1 MFDLEFRF
9 ATLFGLAGVIL
20 TWFLVWNIINYLG
33 KILYTYLDVTVGI
46 NGNDYDNCKKIK
58 VLWRSLLYPVGLLI
72 MLGWLYLVIWGG
84 WKVTNTTGEPQ
95 GVLSEP
101 QGVLNIDTSE
111 IKARSEQI
119 RKDGAKL
126 QKEGFE
132 DLSTWRSDFFNKLEV
147 KSEKKSEKKKEKETE

>member
-72 MLGWLYLVIWGG
+72 ILGWLCLVIWGG
-84 WKVTNTTGEPQ
+84 YNTNTISEQPR
-95 GVLSEP
+95 VLLELQEEAEEEAAEEAEEEAKEEGSKDLIIWKSDLFDKIP
-101 QGVLNIDTSE
+101 P
-111 IKARSEQI
+111 ARSWGDSQP
-119 RKDGAKL
+119 L
-126 QKEGFE
+126 P
-132 DLSTWRSDFFNKLEV
+132 
-147 KSEKKSEKKKEKETE
+147 